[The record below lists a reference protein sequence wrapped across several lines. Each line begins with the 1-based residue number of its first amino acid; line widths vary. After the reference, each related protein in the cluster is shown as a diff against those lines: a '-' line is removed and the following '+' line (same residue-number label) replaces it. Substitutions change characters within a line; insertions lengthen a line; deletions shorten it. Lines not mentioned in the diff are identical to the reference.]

1 MNLTRHRLAALAATV
16 SALAIGIPVADAS
29 AQLPALPGLP
39 GLPSLPFSGVGG
51 FGFPSL
57 PTVAFPPLT
66 VGAISRTATV
76 VGNNIVG
83 GALTQG
89 PGAGGQVAA
98 ASPQAIS
105 LLSNNAGPTVA
116 IGSGG

>member
-1 MNLTRHRLAALAATV
+1 MHVTRHRLAALAATV
-16 SALAIGIPVADAS
+16 SALAIGVPVADAS
-29 AQLPALPGLP
+29 AQIPGLP
-39 GLPSLPFSGVGG
+39 GLPSLPFSGVGA

-57 PTVAFPPLT
+57 PTVALPPVT
-66 VGAISRTATV
+66 VGAIARTATV
-76 VGNNIVG
+76 VGNNVVG

>member
-1 MNLTRHRLAALAATV
+1 MNVTRRRLAALAATV
-16 SALAIGIPVADAS
+16 SALAIGVPVADAS
-29 AQLPALPGLP
+29 AQIPGLP
-39 GLPSLPFSGVGG
+39 GLPSLPGAGFPG

-57 PTVAFPPLT
+57 PTITVPPVA
-66 VGAISRTATV
+66 VGTIARTATV

-116 IGSGG
+116 IGTGG